1 MTILYLCSDSLT
13 LAAILSK
20 GCSLYSSKDRKVQS
34 MDYEDD
40 DNTDEE
46 FMDGDDSDENFD
58 GDYEEP
64 QADHQLDDL
73 LEQDLNWELNIAR
86 RKKKWKAK
94 EDELRNEAAAKEK
107 STLHPDS
114 NLKSHQPKQIFTQ
127 AAASGILINDL
138 VSIMESAKV
147 IISSEWTSSK
157 HLNIVFIRK
166 PTWRWTQKM
175 ITFTYGT

>member
-1 MTILYLCSDSLT
+1 MCSDSLT

-58 GDYEEP
+58 GDFEEP

-147 IISSEWTSSK
+147 RISSGCGSSK
-157 HLNIVFIRK
+157 HLIIDSIRK
-166 PTWRWTQKM
+166 PMWRWTLKM
-175 ITFTYGT
+175 ITSTYGT